1 MLCPRGGGGGYGY
14 TLWECN
20 KLLFMS
26 YNNWLSYL
34 FDGSFPLRPVSSLE
48 AVECFQCKSL

>member
-1 MLCPRGGGGGYGY
+1 MSKGGGGYGY

-48 AVECFQCKSL
+48 TVECFQCKSL